1 MDKPS
6 GMPTSYVKKDGTTFQ
21 YCGSGAPVVGLAA
34 ATTRTGGQLKRTKDN
49 TPEAM
54 MTTSSPDYKQMY
66 SELRL
71 RLNGQATE
79 ISRLRQYIEALRKD
93 MAEDQQIVRAYNAG
107 MTVRELKGWY
117 SHNGHMDEDQIGYEY
132 HLLCEVE
139 AKRRLTAEEN
149 ADGV

>member
-34 ATTRTGGQLKRTKDN
+34 ATTRTGGQLKR
-49 TPEAM
+49 
-54 MTTSSPDYKQMY
+54 TSSPDYKQMY